1 MTELT
6 ARQLV
11 RREYYLKNKDKA
23 NEQSRLRYIAKKD
36 ELLQYQKD
44 YRSANREKVSAAKT
58 SKRKNR
64 LLAALGL
71 LGGKC
76 KSCNGVFEPCVYDF
90 HHVNPKEKEFTIGE
104 NMLVS
109 EERFLKEVSKCILLC
124 ANCHRMEHNNNGLSR
139 E

>member
-1 MTELT
+1 MSELT
-6 ARQLV
+6 ARQLA

-44 YRSANREKVSAAKT
+44 YRSANRDKVNKATAK
-58 SKRKNR
+58 KRSTR
-64 LLAALGL
+64 LLAAIDL